1 MHPST
6 RIPDPSAATMN
17 IDGYALV
24 TGAGG
29 HRNLRFLLLARLIGN
44 PGSGIGLA
52 CARLYAIEGAA
63 GVAFADMNRA
73 SAEKA
78 ATESISIATN
88 PDYRAIAIEVDV
100 TDPEQVDN
108 MVSKVSKEFG
118 RIDYAVNSAG
128 VSQLD
133 DSVLHTP
140 ILLLLPDSC

>member
-1 MHPST
+1 
-6 RIPDPSAATMN
+6 MN

-29 HRNLRFLLLARLIGN
+29 HKTISLLLLARLIGN
-44 PGSGIGLA
+44 SGSGIGLA

-63 GVAFADMNRA
+63 GVAFVDMNRA
-73 SAEKA
+73 SVEKA
-78 ATESISIATN
+78 AAESMSIATN

-100 TDPEQVDN
+100 TDPTQVDN
-108 MVSKVSKEFG
+108 MVSRVSKDFG

-133 DSVLHTP
+133 RSVLHAP
-140 ILLLLPDSC
+140 LPLLLPDLC

>member
-1 MHPST
+1 
-6 RIPDPSAATMN
+6 MN

-29 HRNLRFLLLARLIGN
+29 HRTLSLLLLARLISN
-44 PGSGIGLA
+44 SGSGIGLA

-78 ATESISIATN
+78 AAESTSIATN
-88 PDYRAIAIEVDV
+88 PDYRAIVIEVDV
-100 TDPEQVDN
+100 TDPKQVDN

-133 DSVLHTP
+133 ESLSSRAP
-140 ILLLLPDSC
+140 SSAPS

>member
-1 MHPST
+1 
-6 RIPDPSAATMN
+6 MN

-29 HRNLRFLLLARLIGN
+29 HKPLSLLLLARLIGAKTHAVV
-44 PGSGIGLA
+44 SGLA

-63 GVAFADMNRA
+63 GVAFVDMNRA

-78 ATESISIATN
+78 AAESIATHA
-88 PDYRAIAIEVDV
+88 DYYRAIVIEVDV
-100 TDPEQVDN
+100 TDPTQVDN
-108 MVSKVSKEFG
+108 MVSEASKEFG

-133 DSVLHTP
+133 
-140 ILLLLPDSC
+140 